1 MQNIYRSMNETNA
14 IEETVIETLENEC
27 VLRVSWRMYEY
38 LRATQD
44 SPREQVVKVMKTQ
57 VFLSVI
63 YRMYAYLR
71 AKQSPSKRTRCQSVE
86 ITCVFEG
93 PMQNVCIFATKTAP
107 RRRKGGQ
114 GVSPKTTC
122 GRGKGRVNLPQKRVL
137 ETSTGSTDFKC
148 FRAQEMAP
156 GGHQTCDF
164 KRFRAQVAKWP
175 QEATRGL
182 ILSDFDPR
190 PPNCPRRPPEVL
202 F

>member
-1 MQNIYRSMNETNA
+1 MFEISLHQPVAKLLEMHVFVEGHMQNIYRSMNETNA

-93 PMQNVCIFATKTAP
+93 PMQNVCISATKTAP
-107 RRRKGGQ
+107 RRRK
-114 GVSPKTTC
+114 S
-122 GRGKGRVNLPQKRVL
+122 
-137 ETSTGSTDFKC
+137 
-148 FRAQEMAP
+148 
-156 GGHQTCDF
+156 
-164 KRFRAQVAKWP
+164 
-175 QEATRGL
+175 
-182 ILSDFDPR
+182 
-190 PPNCPRRPPEVL
+190 
-202 F
+202 